1 MRNRFAPYFG
11 FAILTIS
18 IVTFAGHGPSGQ
30 LQAQANHPD
39 AQGSPG
45 RTQGA
50 GSTPKVSPEQMR
62 AKFEKLVQQPA
73 WNSPRVTN
81 PKASGANASIIAV
94 LRQQQQAAEAEKA
107 QILAAAASRKFQQQ
121 RSLSGPAASTALVTS
136 GQTESSS
143 SSSKVKNVPT
153 SAPSGIKTAELPVSN
168 AICPP
173 GTQPVLRTVDG
184 QKSGVIFT
192 PEVTYKQMAPGSPS
206 SSSFYTIEG
215 CHFGD
220 VPGHVALTGAFS
232 KGRID
237 LTVDT
242 WTDSGIVVH
251 VPSDIT
257 GEFDQDNVTLTLTI
271 SGLVLHAPGFK
282 FYAARDEV
290 LLSFVPAK
298 EASLAGPELRS
309 NFPFF
314 QSPGFGTFDVQRN
327 AETTFSPGTDHYS
340 FDGLQRGFVPVAF
353 QASRYAPLT
362 ADQCNYVINRTGMQI
377 SFDGQWNAQWEGNRL
392 RIDWPVAHCYA
403 PGGARSLASYNEWA
417 AWYGTKIWVSGP
429 RGIDPWPPNY
439 RLAPAP
445 VALPNPHGF

>member
-1 MRNRFAPYFG
+1 VLSCALDPTIR
-11 FAILTIS
+11 ILNVS
-18 IVTFAGHGPSGQ
+18 GEFSPATFT
-30 LQAQANHPD
+30 PD
-39 AQGSPG
+39 A
-45 RTQGA
+45 
-50 GSTPKVSPEQMR
+50 KY
-62 AKFEKLVQQPA
+62 
-73 WNSPRVTN
+73 N
-81 PKASGANASIIAV
+81 
-94 LRQQQQAAEAEKA
+94 
-107 QILAAAASRKFQQQ
+107 
-121 RSLSGPAASTALVTS
+121 
-136 GQTESSS
+136 
-143 SSSKVKNVPT
+143 
-153 SAPSGIKTAELPVSN
+153 
-168 AICPP
+168 
-173 GTQPVLRTVDG
+173 
-184 QKSGVIFT
+184 
-192 PEVTYKQMAPGSPS
+192 
-206 SSSFYTIEG
+206 FYTITG
-215 CHFGD
+215 CSFGD
-220 VPGHVALTGAFS
+220 PGPNS
-232 KGRID
+232 KVYIYYQD
-237 LTVDT
+237 IFHQNFQVQEWNDN
-242 WTDSGIVVH
+242 GIKINLN
-251 VPSDIT
+251 PSLR
-257 GEFDQDNVTLTLTI
+257 GLLDQDNLTLVVQRADGKQATKN
-271 SGLVLHAPGFK
+271 GFK